1 LNSIFVSG
9 LTIISCCICF
19 VVTGGSR
26 LVYIYIV
33 NFYRDR
39 LGRHDENITN
49 KRYIIPKGPSNM
61 INPEK
66 LATRRRQTKQKQNTK
81 CVGHHYSQTNTNNIN
96 KTKRPPTGEKANR
109 TSLYAEIVTD
119 ITT

>member
-1 LNSIFVSG
+1 MINI
-9 LTIISCCICF
+9 
-19 VVTGGSR
+19 
-26 LVYIYIV
+26 
-33 NFYRDR
+33 YRDE

-49 KRYIIPKGPSNM
+49 KRYIRPKRPSNM
-61 INPEK
+61 VNPEK
-66 LATRRRQTKQKQNTK
+66 LATRRRQTNQKQNTK